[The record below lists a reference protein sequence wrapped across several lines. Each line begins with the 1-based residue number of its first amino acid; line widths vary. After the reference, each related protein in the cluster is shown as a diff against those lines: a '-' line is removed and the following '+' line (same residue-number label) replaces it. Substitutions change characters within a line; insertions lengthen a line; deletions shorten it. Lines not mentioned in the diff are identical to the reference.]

1 MFSTSPQQPSIIT
14 VTRLNRLAR
23 QVLESEIG
31 QVWVTGELSN
41 FVAAASGHWYF
52 TLKDSKAQI
61 KTAMFKGANRS
72 VKFSPK
78 AGDKVILRGSLSLYE
93 ARGDYQ
99 LIAERMEPEGLGQLK
114 QAYEALKAKLS
125 AEGLFVMEAKQ
136 ALPENVKRLGIV
148 TSPTGAAIHDIL
160 NVLKR
165 RNPSIEVIIYPS
177 LVQGDTAAQ
186 SIAKQIHIANQRDEV
201 DLLIVGRGGGSL
213 EDLWAFNE
221 EVVAYAISE
230 SKLPI
235 VSAVGHEVDVTI
247 ADYVADMRAPT
258 PSAAAELVSTDK
270 SQLERHIQQQKQRL
284 MQLFVQHLKRNE
296 YQMQLLKSRLSAVHP
311 AVQIRQAN
319 QHTDSLTMRLAQSMN
334 DKLSKVTS
342 NFGRLDLRLQHASPS
357 SAIKTKQQHLQ
368 QYSQQLQAI
377 QKQQLSDKR
386 YQLQRIADILNS
398 VSPLSTLSRGYS
410 IAFKDEKVVR
420 SVSQLDK
427 DDLIETRVSDGT
439 IVAKVQTVKKLKKS
453 KA

>member
-1 MFSTSPQQPSIIT
+1 MFSTPPKQPSIIS

-31 QVWVTGELSN
+31 QVWVSGELSN
-41 FVAAASGHWYF
+41 FVAATSGHWYF

-61 KTAMFKGANRS
+61 KTAMFKGANRG

-78 AGDKVILRGSLSLYE
+78 AGDKVVIRGSLSLYE

-99 LIAERMEPEGLGQLK
+99 LIGEHMEPEGLGQLK

-125 AEGLFVMEAKQ
+125 AEGLFAMAAKQ
-136 ALPENVKRLGIV
+136 PLPTNVKRLGVV
-148 TSPTGAAIHDIL
+148 TSSTGAAIHDIL

-177 LVQGDTAAQ
+177 LVQGATAAK
-186 SIAKQIHIANQRDEV
+186 SIAEQIYIANKRDEV

-221 EVVAYAISE
+221 EIVAYAISE

-235 VSAVGHEVDVTI
+235 VSAVGHEIDVTI

-270 SQLERHIQQQKQRL
+270 SQLQIHIQQQQHRL
-284 MQLFVQHLKRNE
+284 SQVFQQHLKRIE
-296 YQMQLLKSRLSAVHP
+296 YKLQLIESRLSNVHP
-311 AVQIRQAN
+311 TVQIRQAN
-319 QHTDSLTMRLAQSMN
+319 QHADNLTMRLSQAINTKLN
-334 DKLSKVTS
+334 DVKGRSS
-342 NFGRLDLRLQHASPS
+342 NLTLRLQHASPNN
-357 SAIKTKQQHLQ
+357 AIKEKK
-368 QYSQQLQAI
+368 QQLQKVSDKLHSI
-377 QKQQLSDKR
+377 QQRQLSDKR
-386 YQLQRIADILNS
+386 YQLQRIADILHS

-410 IAFKDEKVVR
+410 IAFKNDKVVR
-420 SVSQLDK
+420 SVAQLEKGDV
-427 DDLIETRVSDGT
+427 IETRISDGSV
-439 IVAKVQTVKKLKKS
+439 IAKVMEITQKNQ
-453 KA
+453 

>member
-1 MFSTSPQQPSIIT
+1 MFSTPQKQPSIIS

-31 QVWVTGELSN
+31 QVWVSGELSN
-41 FVAAASGHWYF
+41 FVAATSGHWYF

-78 AGDKVILRGSLSLYE
+78 AGDKVVIRGSLSLYE

-99 LIAERMEPEGLGQLK
+99 LIGEHMEPEGLGQLK

-125 AEGLFVMEAKQ
+125 AEGLFAMAAKQ
-136 ALPENVKRLGIV
+136 ALPANVKRLGVV
-148 TSPTGAAIHDIL
+148 TSSTGAAIHDIL

-177 LVQGDTAAQ
+177 LVQGATAAK
-186 SIAKQIHIANQRDEV
+186 SIAEQIHIANMRDEV
-201 DLLIVGRGGGSL
+201 DLLIVSRGGGSL

-221 EVVAYAISE
+221 EIVAYAISE

-270 SQLERHIQQQKQRL
+270 SQLQRHIQQQQHRL
-284 MQLFVQHLKRNE
+284 SQVFQQHLKRIE
-296 YQMQLLKSRLSAVHP
+296 YKLQLIESRLSNVHP

-319 QHTDSLTMRLAQSMN
+319 QHTDNLTMRLSQAINTKLN
-334 DKLSKVTS
+334 DVKSRSS
-342 NFGRLDLRLQHASPS
+342 NLTLRLQHASPNN
-357 SAIKTKQQHLQ
+357 AIKEKK
-368 QYSQQLQAI
+368 QQLQKVSDKLHST
-377 QKQQLSDKR
+377 QQRQLSDKR

-398 VSPLSTLSRGYS
+398 VSPLSVLSRGYS
-410 IAFKDEKVVR
+410 IAFKNDKVVR
-420 SVSQLDK
+420 SVTQLTKGDV
-427 DDLIETRVSDGT
+427 IETRINDGSV
-439 IVAKVQTVKKLKKS
+439 ISKVQEITQKKP
-453 KA
+453 

>member
-1 MFSTSPQQPSIIT
+1 MFSTPPKQPSIIS

-31 QVWVTGELSN
+31 QVWVSGELSN
-41 FVAAASGHWYF
+41 FVAASSGHWYF

-61 KTAMFKGANRS
+61 KTAMFKGANRG

-78 AGDKVILRGSLSLYE
+78 AGDKVVIRGSLSLYE

-99 LIAERMEPEGLGQLK
+99 LIGEHMEPEGLGQLK

-125 AEGLFVMEAKQ
+125 AEGLFAMEAKQ
-136 ALPENVKRLGIV
+136 ALPTSVKRLGVV

-177 LVQGDTAAQ
+177 LVQGATAAR
-186 SIAKQIHIANQRDEV
+186 SIAEQIHIANIRDEV

-221 EVVAYAISE
+221 EIVAYAISK
-230 SKLPI
+230 SSLPI

-270 SQLERHIQQQKQRL
+270 SQLERHIQQQQHRL
-284 MQLFVQHLKRNE
+284 SQVFEQHLKRIQYKLHLIE
-296 YQMQLLKSRLSAVHP
+296 SRLSNVHP

-319 QHTDSLTMRLAQSMN
+319 QHTDNLTMRLSQAINAKLNDAQGIITN
-334 DKLSKVTS
+334 AT
-342 NFGRLDLRLQHASPS
+342 LRLQHASPIN
-357 SAIKTKQQHLQ
+357 AIKDKKQHLQ
-368 QYSQQLQAI
+368 KVSEKLNSIQQR
-377 QKQQLSDKR
+377 QLSDKR

-410 IAFKDEKVVR
+410 IAFKNDKVVR
-420 SVSQLDK
+420 SVSQLEKGDV
-427 DDLIETRVSDGT
+427 IETRISDGSV
-439 IVAKVQTVKKLKKS
+439 IAKIQEITQKQ
-453 KA
+453 

>member
-1 MFSTSPQQPSIIT
+1 MFSTPQKQPSIIS

-31 QVWVTGELSN
+31 QVWVSGELSN
-41 FVAAASGHWYF
+41 FVAATSGHWYF

-61 KTAMFKGANRS
+61 KTAMFKGANRG

-78 AGDKVILRGSLSLYE
+78 AGDKVVIRGSLSLYE

-99 LIAERMEPEGLGQLK
+99 LIGEHMEPEGLGQLK
-114 QAYEALKAKLS
+114 QAYDALKTKLS
-125 AEGLFVMEAKQ
+125 AEGLFAMAVKQ
-136 ALPENVKRLGIV
+136 PLPTNVKRLGVV
-148 TSPTGAAIHDIL
+148 TSSTGAAIHDIL

-177 LVQGDTAAQ
+177 LVQGATAAQ
-186 SIAKQIHIANQRDEV
+186 SIAEQINIANKRDEV

-221 EVVAYAISE
+221 EIVAYAISE

-270 SQLERHIQQQKQRL
+270 SQLQRHIQQQQHRL
-284 MQLFVQHLKRNE
+284 SQVFQQHLKRIE
-296 YQMQLLKSRLSAVHP
+296 YKLQLIESRLSNVHP
-311 AVQIRQAN
+311 TVQIRQAN
-319 QHTDSLTMRLAQSMN
+319 QHADNLTMRLSQAINTKLN
-334 DKLSKVTS
+334 DVKGRSS
-342 NFGRLDLRLQHASPS
+342 NLTLRLQHASPNN
-357 SAIKTKQQHLQ
+357 AIKEKK
-368 QYSQQLQAI
+368 QQLQKVSDKLHSL
-377 QKQQLSDKR
+377 QQRQLSDKR
-386 YQLQRIADILNS
+386 YQLQRIADILHS

-410 IAFKDEKVVR
+410 IAFKNDKVVR
-420 SVSQLDK
+420 SVAQLEKGDV
-427 DDLIETRVSDGT
+427 IETRISDGSV
-439 IVAKVQTVKKLKKS
+439 IAKILNITQKNQ
-453 KA
+453 

>member
-1 MFSTSPQQPSIIT
+1 MFSSSPKQPSILS

-31 QVWVTGELSN
+31 QVWVSGELSN

-52 TLKDSKAQI
+52 TLKDNKAQI
-61 KTAMFKGANRS
+61 KSAMFKGANRS
-72 VKFSPK
+72 VKFTPK
-78 AGDKVILRGSLSLYE
+78 AGDKVVVRGSLSLYE

-99 LIAERMEPEGLGQLK
+99 LIAEHMEPEGLGQLK

-125 AEGLFVMEAKQ
+125 AEGLFAMEAKQ
-136 ALPENVKRLGIV
+136 AIPTNVKRLGVV

-177 LVQGDTAAQ
+177 LVQGDTAAK
-186 SIAKQIHIANQRDEV
+186 SVAEQIYIANKRNEV

-230 SKLPI
+230 SALPI

-258 PSAAAELVSTDK
+258 PSAAAELVSSDK
-270 SQLERHIQQQKQRL
+270 SQLEKHIQQQQHRL
-284 MQLFVQHLKRNE
+284 AQVFQQHLKRIE
-296 YQMQLLKSRLSAVHP
+296 YKLHLVESRLSNVHP

-319 QHTDSLTMRLAQSMN
+319 QHADNLSMRLSQSMAE
-334 DKLSKVTS
+334 KLNRAKNKAENIS
-342 NFGRLDLRLQHASPS
+342 LRLQHASPS
-357 SAIKTKQQHLQ
+357 NAIKAKQQQVQ
-368 QYSQQLQAI
+368 QYSRQLQSL
-377 QKQQLSDKR
+377 QQRQLSDKR

-410 IAFKDEKVVR
+410 IAFKDDQVVR
-420 SVSQLDK
+420 SVTQVEKGDV
-427 DDLIETRVSDGT
+427 IETRVSDGK
-439 IVAKVQTVKKLKKS
+439 VFAKVEKTE
-453 KA
+453 

>member
-1 MFSTSPQQPSIIT
+1 MFSTPPKQPSIIS

-31 QVWVTGELSN
+31 QVWVSGELSN
-41 FVAAASGHWYF
+41 FVAASSGHWYF

-78 AGDKVILRGSLSLYE
+78 AGDKVVIRGSLSLYE

-99 LIAERMEPEGLGQLK
+99 LIGEHMEPEGLGQLK

-125 AEGLFVMEAKQ
+125 AEGLFAMEAKQ
-136 ALPENVKRLGIV
+136 ALPSSVRRLGVV

-160 NVLKR
+160 TVLKR
-165 RNPSIEVIIYPS
+165 RNPSIEVVIYPS
-177 LVQGDTAAQ
+177 LVQGATAAK
-186 SIAKQIHIANQRDEV
+186 SIAEQINIANIRDEV

-221 EVVAYAISE
+221 ETVAYAISK

-270 SQLERHIQQQKQRL
+270 SQLERHIQQQQHRL
-284 MQLFVQHLKRNE
+284 SQVFQQYIKRIEYKLHLIE
-296 YQMQLLKSRLSAVHP
+296 SRLSNVHP

-319 QHTDSLTMRLAQSMN
+319 QHTDNLTMRLSQAINAKLNDAQGKITN
-334 DKLSKVTS
+334 AT
-342 NFGRLDLRLQHASPS
+342 LRLQHTSPIN
-357 SAIKTKQQHLQ
+357 AIKDKK
-368 QYSQQLQAI
+368 QQLQKVSEKLNSI
-377 QKQQLSDKR
+377 QQRQLSDKR

-410 IAFKDEKVVR
+410 IAFKNNKVVR
-420 SVSQLDK
+420 SISQLEKGDV
-427 DDLIETRVSDGT
+427 IETRISDGSV
-439 IVAKVQTVKKLKKS
+439 IAKIQEITQKQQ
-453 KA
+453 

>member
-1 MFSTSPQQPSIIT
+1 MFSTPPKQPSIIS

-31 QVWVTGELSN
+31 QVWVSGELSN
-41 FVAAASGHWYF
+41 FVAASSGHWYF

-61 KTAMFKGANRS
+61 KTAMFKGANRG

-78 AGDKVILRGSLSLYE
+78 AGDKVVIRGSLSLYE

-99 LIAERMEPEGLGQLK
+99 LIGEHMEPEGLGQLK

-125 AEGLFVMEAKQ
+125 AEGLFAMEAKQ
-136 ALPENVKRLGIV
+136 ALPTSVKRLGVV

-177 LVQGDTAAQ
+177 LVQGATAAK
-186 SIAKQIHIANQRDEV
+186 SIAEQIHIANIRDEV

-221 EVVAYAISE
+221 EIVAYAISK
-230 SKLPI
+230 SSLPI

-270 SQLERHIQQQKQRL
+270 SQLERHIQQQQHRL
-284 MQLFVQHLKRNE
+284 SQVFEQHLKRIQYKLHLIE
-296 YQMQLLKSRLSAVHP
+296 SRLSNVHP

-319 QHTDSLTMRLAQSMN
+319 QHTDNLTMRLSQAINVKLNDAQS
-334 DKLSKVTS
+334 KSKNVT
-342 NFGRLDLRLQHASPS
+342 LRLQHASPKN
-357 SAIKTKQQHLQ
+357 AIKDKK
-368 QYSQQLQAI
+368 QQLQKVSEKLNSI
-377 QKQQLSDKR
+377 QQRQLSDKR

-410 IAFKDEKVVR
+410 IAFKNDKVVR
-420 SVSQLDK
+420 SVSQLEKGDV
-427 DDLIETRVSDGT
+427 IETRISDGSV
-439 IVAKVQTVKKLKKS
+439 IAKIQEITQKQQ
-453 KA
+453 

>member
-1 MFSTSPQQPSIIT
+1 MFSSPPKQPSILS

-31 QVWVTGELSN
+31 QVWVSGELSN

-52 TLKDSKAQI
+52 TLKDNKAQI
-61 KTAMFKGANRS
+61 KSAMFKGANRS
-72 VKFSPK
+72 VKFTPK
-78 AGDKVILRGSLSLYE
+78 AGDKVVVRGSLSLYE

-99 LIAERMEPEGLGQLK
+99 LIAEHMEPEGLGQLK

-125 AEGLFVMEAKQ
+125 AEGLFAMEAKQ
-136 ALPENVKRLGIV
+136 TIPSNVKKLGVV
-148 TSPTGAAIHDIL
+148 TSQTGAAIHDIL

-177 LVQGDTAAQ
+177 LVQGDTAAK
-186 SIAKQIHIANQRDEV
+186 SIAAQIHTANKRDEV
-201 DLLIVGRGGGSL
+201 DMLIVGRGGGSL

-258 PSAAAELVSTDK
+258 PSAAAELVSSDK
-270 SQLERHIQQQKQRL
+270 SELEKHIQQQQRRL
-284 MQLFVQHLKRNE
+284 AQVFQQHLKRIE
-296 YQMQLLKSRLSAVHP
+296 YKLNLVESRLSNVHP

-319 QHTDSLTMRLAQSMN
+319 QHTDNLSMRLSQSMN
-334 DKLSKVTS
+334 EKINSVRNKAD
-342 NFGRLDLRLQHASPS
+342 NIALRLQHASPS
-357 SAIKTKQQHLQ
+357 NAIKEKQQQVQ
-368 QYSQQLQAI
+368 QLSQQLSSMQ
-377 QKQQLSDKR
+377 QRQLSDKR

-410 IAFKDEKVVR
+410 IAFKEGQVVR
-420 SVSQLDK
+420 SVSQVDK
-427 DDLIETRVSDGT
+427 GDVIETRVSDGK
-439 IVAKVQTVKKLKKS
+439 VFAKVERTE
-453 KA
+453 

>member
-1 MFSTSPQQPSIIT
+1 MFSTPAKQPSIIS

-31 QVWVTGELSN
+31 QVWVSGELSN

-61 KTAMFKGANRS
+61 KSAMFKGANRS
-72 VKFSPK
+72 VKFTPK
-78 AGDKVILRGSLSLYE
+78 AGDKVVVRGSLSLYE

-99 LIAERMEPEGLGQLK
+99 LIAEHMEPEGLGQLK

-125 AEGLFVMEAKQ
+125 AEGLFAMEAKR
-136 ALPENVKRLGIV
+136 ALPENVKRLGVV
-148 TSPTGAAIHDIL
+148 TSSTGAAIHDIL

-177 LVQGDTAAQ
+177 LVQGDTAAK
-186 SIAKQIHIANQRDEV
+186 SIAEQINLANRRNEV

-221 EVVAYAISE
+221 EVVAYAISA
-230 SKLPI
+230 STLPI

-270 SQLERHIQQQKQRL
+270 SQLERHIQQQQRRL
-284 MQLFVQHLKRNE
+284 AQVFQQHLKRME
-296 YQMQLLKSRLSAVHP
+296 YQLQLLGTRLSNVHP
-311 AVQIRQAN
+311 AVQIRQEN
-319 QHTDSLTMRLAQSMN
+319 QHADNLTMRLSQAMN
-334 DKLSKVTS
+334 EKL
-342 NFGRLDLRLQHASPS
+342 NRLAGKNENMSLRLHHSSPS
-357 SAIKTKQQHLQ
+357 SAIKAKQQQLQ
-368 QYSQQLQAI
+368 QLSQQLQSR
-377 QKQQLSDKR
+377 QQRQLSDKR

-410 IAFKDEKVVR
+410 IAFKGGKVVR
-420 SVSQLDK
+420 SVEQLEK
-427 DDLIETRVSDGT
+427 GDLIETRVSDGNV
-439 IVAKVQTVKKLKKS
+439 IAKVEKIQLNR
-453 KA
+453 

>member
-1 MFSTSPQQPSIIT
+1 MFSTAPKQPSIIS

-31 QVWVTGELSN
+31 QVWVSGELSN

-61 KTAMFKGANRS
+61 KSAMFKGANRS

-78 AGDKVILRGSLSLYE
+78 AGDKVIVRGNLSLYE

-99 LIAERMEPEGLGQLK
+99 LIAEHMEPEGLGQLK

-125 AEGLFVMEAKQ
+125 SEGLFAMEAKQ
-136 ALPENVKRLGIV
+136 ALPQNVKRLGVV
-148 TSPTGAAIHDIL
+148 TSSTGAAIHDIL
-160 NVLKR
+160 HVLKR

-177 LVQGDTAAQ
+177 LVQGDTAAN
-186 SIAKQIHIANQRDEV
+186 SIAKQIQRANQRNEV

-221 EVVAYAISE
+221 EVVAYAIVE
-230 SKLPI
+230 SVLPI
-235 VSAVGHEVDVTI
+235 VSAVGHEIDITI
-247 ADYVADMRAPT
+247 ADYAADMRAPT

-270 SQLERHIQQQKQRL
+270 SQLEQKIKQQQQRL
-284 MQLFVQHLKRNE
+284 AMVFQQYLKRIE
-296 YQMQLLKSRLSAVHP
+296 HTMQLLASRLSNVHP
-311 AVQIRQAN
+311 AVQIRQEN
-319 QHTDSLTMRLAQSMN
+319 QHADNLTMRLSQAMN
-334 DKLSKVTS
+334 EQLITIKNREDKLA
-342 NFGRLDLRLQHASPS
+342 LRLQHASPIN
-357 SAIKTKQQHLQ
+357 AIKAKQQQLHQRHQHLCSTQ
-368 QYSQQLQAI
+368 QR
-377 QKQQLSDKR
+377 QLSDKR

-410 IAFKDEKVVR
+410 IAFKDDTVVR
-420 SVSQLDK
+420 SVNQVENG
-427 DDLIETRVSDGT
+427 DLIETKVGDGT
-439 IVAKVQTVKKLKKS
+439 LISKVQKTRPNN
-453 KA
+453 

>member
-1 MFSTSPQQPSIIT
+1 MFSTPPKQPSIIS

-31 QVWVTGELSN
+31 QVWVSGELSN
-41 FVAAASGHWYF
+41 FVAATSGHWYF

-61 KTAMFKGANRS
+61 KTAMFKGANRG

-78 AGDKVILRGSLSLYE
+78 AGDKVVIRGSLSLYE

-99 LIAERMEPEGLGQLK
+99 LIGEHMEPEGLGQLK

-125 AEGLFVMEAKQ
+125 AEGLFAMAAKQ
-136 ALPENVKRLGIV
+136 PLPTNVKRLGVV
-148 TSPTGAAIHDIL
+148 TSSTGAAIHDIL

-177 LVQGDTAAQ
+177 LVQGATAAK
-186 SIAKQIHIANQRDEV
+186 SIAEQIYIANKRDEV

-221 EVVAYAISE
+221 EIVAYAISE
-230 SKLPI
+230 SILPI
-235 VSAVGHEVDVTI
+235 VSAVGHEIDVTI

-270 SQLERHIQQQKQRL
+270 SQLQIHIQQQQHRL
-284 MQLFVQHLKRNE
+284 SQVFQQHLKRIE
-296 YQMQLLKSRLSAVHP
+296 YKLQLIESRLSNVHP
-311 AVQIRQAN
+311 TVQIRQAN
-319 QHTDSLTMRLAQSMN
+319 QHADNLTMRLSQAINTKLN
-334 DKLSKVTS
+334 DVKGRSS
-342 NFGRLDLRLQHASPS
+342 NLTLRLQHASPNN
-357 SAIKTKQQHLQ
+357 AIKEKK
-368 QYSQQLQAI
+368 QQLQKVSDKLHSI
-377 QKQQLSDKR
+377 QQRQLSDKR
-386 YQLQRIADILNS
+386 YQLQRIADILHS

-410 IAFKDEKVVR
+410 IAFKNDKVVR
-420 SVSQLDK
+420 SVAQLEKGDV
-427 DDLIETRVSDGT
+427 IETRISDGSV
-439 IVAKVQTVKKLKKS
+439 IAKVMEITQKNQ
-453 KA
+453 

>member
-1 MFSTSPQQPSIIT
+1 MFSTPQKQPSIIS

-31 QVWVTGELSN
+31 QVWVSGELSN
-41 FVAAASGHWYF
+41 FVAATSGHWYF

-61 KTAMFKGANRS
+61 KTAMFKGANRG

-78 AGDKVILRGSLSLYE
+78 AGDKVVIRGSLSLYE

-99 LIAERMEPEGLGQLK
+99 LIGEHMEPEGLGQLK
-114 QAYEALKAKLS
+114 QAYDALKTKLS
-125 AEGLFVMEAKQ
+125 AEGLFAMAVKQ
-136 ALPENVKRLGIV
+136 PLPTNVKRLGVV
-148 TSPTGAAIHDIL
+148 TSSTGAAIHDIL

-177 LVQGDTAAQ
+177 LVQGATAAQ
-186 SIAKQIHIANQRDEV
+186 SIAEQINIANKRDEV

-221 EVVAYAISE
+221 EIVAYAISE

-270 SQLERHIQQQKQRL
+270 SQLQRHIQQQQHRL
-284 MQLFVQHLKRNE
+284 SQVFQQHLKRIE
-296 YQMQLLKSRLSAVHP
+296 YKLQLIESRLSNVHP
-311 AVQIRQAN
+311 TVQIRQAN
-319 QHTDSLTMRLAQSMN
+319 QHIDNLTMRLSQTINTKLN
-334 DKLSKVTS
+334 DVKGRSS
-342 NFGRLDLRLQHASPS
+342 NLTLRLQHASPNN
-357 SAIKTKQQHLQ
+357 AIKEKK
-368 QYSQQLQAI
+368 QQLQKVSDKLHSI
-377 QKQQLSDKR
+377 QQRQLSDKR
-386 YQLQRIADILNS
+386 YQLQRIADILHS

-410 IAFKDEKVVR
+410 IAFKNDKVVR
-420 SVSQLDK
+420 SVAQLEKGDV
-427 DDLIETRVSDGT
+427 IETRISDGSV
-439 IVAKVQTVKKLKKS
+439 IAKVMEITQKNQ
-453 KA
+453 

>member
-1 MFSTSPQQPSIIT
+1 MFSKPPKQPSIIS

-31 QVWVTGELSN
+31 QVWVSGELSN
-41 FVAAASGHWYF
+41 FVAATSGHWYF

-61 KTAMFKGANRS
+61 KTAMFKGANRG

-78 AGDKVILRGSLSLYE
+78 AGDKVVIRGSLSLYE

-99 LIAERMEPEGLGQLK
+99 LIGEHMEPEGLGQLK

-125 AEGLFVMEAKQ
+125 AEGLFAMAAKQ
-136 ALPENVKRLGIV
+136 PLPTNVKRLGVV
-148 TSPTGAAIHDIL
+148 TSSTGAAIHDIL

-177 LVQGDTAAQ
+177 LVQGATAAK
-186 SIAKQIHIANQRDEV
+186 SIAEQIYIANKRDEV

-221 EVVAYAISE
+221 EIVAYAISE

-235 VSAVGHEVDVTI
+235 VSAVGHEIDVTI

-270 SQLERHIQQQKQRL
+270 SQLQIHIQQQQHRL
-284 MQLFVQHLKRNE
+284 SQVFQQHLKRIE
-296 YQMQLLKSRLSAVHP
+296 YKLQLIESRLSNVHP
-311 AVQIRQAN
+311 TVQIRQAN
-319 QHTDSLTMRLAQSMN
+319 QHADNLTMRLSQAINTKLN
-334 DKLSKVTS
+334 DVKGRSS
-342 NFGRLDLRLQHASPS
+342 NLTLRLQHASPNN
-357 SAIKTKQQHLQ
+357 AIKEKK
-368 QYSQQLQAI
+368 QQLQKVSDKLHSI
-377 QKQQLSDKR
+377 QQRQLSDKR
-386 YQLQRIADILNS
+386 YQLQRIADILHS

-410 IAFKDEKVVR
+410 IAFKNDKVVR
-420 SVSQLDK
+420 SVAQLEKGDV
-427 DDLIETRVSDGT
+427 IETRISDGSV
-439 IVAKVQTVKKLKKS
+439 IAKVMEITQKNQ
-453 KA
+453 

>member
-1 MFSTSPQQPSIIT
+1 MFSTSIKQPSIIS

-31 QVWVTGELSN
+31 QVWVSGELSN

-61 KTAMFKGANRS
+61 KSAMFKGANRS
-72 VKFSPK
+72 IKFTPK
-78 AGDKVILRGSLSLYE
+78 AGDKVIVRGSLSLYE

-99 LIAERMEPEGLGQLK
+99 LIAEHMEPEGLGQLK

-125 AEGLFVMEAKQ
+125 AEGLFAMDAKR
-136 ALPENVKRLGIV
+136 ALPESVKRLGVV
-148 TSPTGAAIHDIL
+148 TSATGAAIHDIL
-160 NVLKR
+160 HVLKR
-165 RNPSIEVIIYPS
+165 RNPSIEIIIYPS
-177 LVQGDTAAQ
+177 LVQGDTAAK
-186 SIAKQIHIANQRDEV
+186 SIADQIKIANKRNEV

-221 EVVAYAISE
+221 EIVAYAISE

-258 PSAAAELVSTDK
+258 PSAAAELISTDK
-270 SQLERHIQQQKQRL
+270 SQLEKHIQQQQHRL
-284 MQLFVQHLKRNE
+284 TQVFQQHLKRID
-296 YQMQLLKSRLSAVHP
+296 YKLQLVQSRLSNVHP
-311 AVQIRQAN
+311 AVQIRQAS
-319 QHTDSLTMRLAQSMN
+319 QHSDSLTMRLSQSIVAKLKGEQNRN
-334 DKLSKVTS
+334 DKLT
-342 NFGRLDLRLQHASPS
+342 LRLQHVSPS
-357 SAIKTKQQHLQ
+357 NAIKEKQ
-368 QYSQQLQAI
+368 QQLQKVSEKLNSI
-377 QKQQLSDKR
+377 QQRQLSDKR

-410 IAFKDEKVVR
+410 IAFKNDKVVR
-420 SVSQLDK
+420 SVAQLAKGDV
-427 DDLIETRVSDGT
+427 IETRVSDGSV
-439 IVAKVQTVKKLKKS
+439 IAKIQEIIPKEE
-453 KA
+453 

>member
-1 MFSTSPQQPSIIT
+1 MFSTPPKQPSIIS

-31 QVWVTGELSN
+31 QVWVSGELSN
-41 FVAAASGHWYF
+41 FVAATSGHWYF

-61 KTAMFKGANRS
+61 KTAMFKGANRG

-78 AGDKVILRGSLSLYE
+78 AGDKVVIRGSLSLYE

-99 LIAERMEPEGLGQLK
+99 LIGEHMEPEGLGQLK

-125 AEGLFVMEAKQ
+125 AEGLFAMAAKQ
-136 ALPENVKRLGIV
+136 PLPTNVKRLGVV
-148 TSPTGAAIHDIL
+148 TSSTGAALHDIL

-177 LVQGDTAAQ
+177 LVQGATAAK
-186 SIAKQIHIANQRDEV
+186 SIAEQIYIANKRDEV

-221 EVVAYAISE
+221 EIVAYAISE

-235 VSAVGHEVDVTI
+235 VSAVGHEIDVTI

-270 SQLERHIQQQKQRL
+270 SQLQIHIQQQQHRL
-284 MQLFVQHLKRNE
+284 SQVFQQHLKRIE
-296 YQMQLLKSRLSAVHP
+296 YKLQLIESRLSNVHP
-311 AVQIRQAN
+311 TVQIRQAN
-319 QHTDSLTMRLAQSMN
+319 QHADNLTMRLSQAINTKLN
-334 DKLSKVTS
+334 DVKGRSS
-342 NFGRLDLRLQHASPS
+342 NLTLRLQHASPNN
-357 SAIKTKQQHLQ
+357 AIKEKK
-368 QYSQQLQAI
+368 QQLQKVSDKLHSI
-377 QKQQLSDKR
+377 QQRQLSDKR
-386 YQLQRIADILNS
+386 YQLQRIADILHS

-410 IAFKDEKVVR
+410 IAFKNDKVVR
-420 SVSQLDK
+420 SVAQLEKGDV
-427 DDLIETRVSDGT
+427 IETRISDGSV
-439 IVAKVQTVKKLKKS
+439 IAKVMEITQKNQ
-453 KA
+453 

>member
-1 MFSTSPQQPSIIT
+1 MFSTPQKQPSIIS

-31 QVWVTGELSN
+31 QVWVSGELSN
-41 FVAAASGHWYF
+41 FVAATSGHWYF

-61 KTAMFKGANRS
+61 KTAMFKGANRG

-78 AGDKVILRGSLSLYE
+78 AGDKVVIRGSLSLYE

-99 LIAERMEPEGLGQLK
+99 LIGEHMEPEGLGQLK

-125 AEGLFVMEAKQ
+125 AEGLFAMTAKQ
-136 ALPENVKRLGIV
+136 PLPTNVKRLGVV
-148 TSPTGAAIHDIL
+148 TSSTGAAIHDIL

-177 LVQGDTAAQ
+177 LVQGATAAK
-186 SIAKQIHIANQRDEV
+186 SIAEQIYIANKRDEV

-221 EVVAYAISE
+221 EIVAYAISE

-270 SQLERHIQQQKQRL
+270 SQLQRHIQQQQHRL
-284 MQLFVQHLKRNE
+284 SQVFQQHLKRIE
-296 YQMQLLKSRLSAVHP
+296 YKLQLIESRLSNVHP
-311 AVQIRQAN
+311 TVQIRQAN
-319 QHTDSLTMRLAQSMN
+319 QHTDNLTMRLSQAINTKLN
-334 DKLSKVTS
+334 DVKGRSS
-342 NFGRLDLRLQHASPS
+342 NLTLRLQHASPNN
-357 SAIKTKQQHLQ
+357 AIKEKK
-368 QYSQQLQAI
+368 QQLQKVSDKLHSI
-377 QKQQLSDKR
+377 QQRQLSDKR

-410 IAFKDEKVVR
+410 IAFKNDKVVR
-420 SVSQLDK
+420 SVAQLEKGDV
-427 DDLIETRVSDGT
+427 IEARISDGSVLT
-439 IVAKVQTVKKLKKS
+439 KVLEITQKIQ
-453 KA
+453 

>member
-1 MFSTSPQQPSIIT
+1 MFSTPPKQPSIIS

-31 QVWVTGELSN
+31 QVWVSGELSN
-41 FVAAASGHWYF
+41 FVAASSGHWYF

-61 KTAMFKGANRS
+61 KTAMFKGANRG

-78 AGDKVILRGSLSLYE
+78 AGDKVVIRGSLSLYE

-99 LIAERMEPEGLGQLK
+99 LIGEHMEPEGLGQLK

-125 AEGLFVMEAKQ
+125 AEGLFAMEAKQ
-136 ALPENVKRLGIV
+136 ALPTSVKRLGVV

-177 LVQGDTAAQ
+177 LVQGATAAR
-186 SIAKQIHIANQRDEV
+186 SIAEQIHIANIRDEV

-221 EVVAYAISE
+221 EIVAYAISK
-230 SKLPI
+230 SSLPI

-270 SQLERHIQQQKQRL
+270 SQLERHIQQQQHRL
-284 MQLFVQHLKRNE
+284 SQVFEQHLKRIQYKLHLIE
-296 YQMQLLKSRLSAVHP
+296 SRLSNVHP

-319 QHTDSLTMRLAQSMN
+319 QHTDNLTMRLSQAINAKLNGAQGIITN
-334 DKLSKVTS
+334 AT
-342 NFGRLDLRLQHASPS
+342 LRLQHASPIN
-357 SAIKTKQQHLQ
+357 AIKDKKQHLQ
-368 QYSQQLQAI
+368 KVSEKLNSIQQR
-377 QKQQLSDKR
+377 QLSDKR

-410 IAFKDEKVVR
+410 IAFKNDKVVR
-420 SVSQLDK
+420 SVSQLEKGDV
-427 DDLIETRVSDGT
+427 IETRISDGSV
-439 IVAKVQTVKKLKKS
+439 IAKIQEITQKQ
-453 KA
+453 

>member
-1 MFSTSPQQPSIIT
+1 MFSTPPKQPSIIS

-31 QVWVTGELSN
+31 QVWVSGELSN
-41 FVAAASGHWYF
+41 FVAASSGHWYF

-61 KTAMFKGANRS
+61 KTAMFKGANRG

-78 AGDKVILRGSLSLYE
+78 AGDKVVIRGSLSLYE

-99 LIAERMEPEGLGQLK
+99 LIGEHMETEGLGQLK

-125 AEGLFVMEAKQ
+125 AEGLFAMEAKQ
-136 ALPENVKRLGIV
+136 ALPASVKRLGVV

-160 NVLKR
+160 HVLKR

-177 LVQGDTAAQ
+177 IVQGATAAK
-186 SIAKQIHIANQRDEV
+186 SIAEQIHIANIRNEV

-221 EVVAYAISE
+221 ERVANAISE
-230 SKLPI
+230 SRLPI

-270 SQLERHIQQQKQRL
+270 SQLERHIQQQQHRVS
-284 MQLFVQHLKRNE
+284 QVFQQHLKRIE
-296 YQMQLLKSRLSAVHP
+296 YKLHLIESRLSNVHP

-319 QHTDSLTMRLAQSMN
+319 QHTDNLTMRLSQVINAKLNDAQGR
-334 DKLSKVTS
+334 S
-342 NFGRLDLRLQHASPS
+342 NNLTLRLQHSSPTN
-357 SAIKTKQQHLQ
+357 AIKDKK
-368 QYSQQLQAI
+368 QQLQKVCEKLNSI
-377 QKQQLSDKR
+377 QQRQLSDKR

-410 IAFKDEKVVR
+410 IAFKNDKVVR
-420 SVSQLDK
+420 SVSQLEKGDV
-427 DDLIETRVSDGT
+427 IETRISDGSV
-439 IVAKVQTVKKLKKS
+439 IAKIKEITQKC
-453 KA
+453 

>member
-1 MFSTSPQQPSIIT
+1 MFSTPPKQPSIIS

-31 QVWVTGELSN
+31 QVWVSGELSN
-41 FVAAASGHWYF
+41 FVAASSGHWYF

-61 KTAMFKGANRS
+61 KTAMFKGANRG

-78 AGDKVILRGSLSLYE
+78 AGDKVVIRGSLSLYE

-99 LIAERMEPEGLGQLK
+99 LIGEHMEPEGLGKLK

-125 AEGLFVMEAKQ
+125 AEGLFAMEAKQ
-136 ALPENVKRLGIV
+136 ALPTSVKRLGVV

-177 LVQGDTAAQ
+177 LVQGATAAK
-186 SIAKQIHIANQRDEV
+186 SIAEQIHIANIRDEV

-221 EVVAYAISE
+221 EIVAYAISK
-230 SKLPI
+230 SSLPI

-270 SQLERHIQQQKQRL
+270 SQLERHIQQQQHRL
-284 MQLFVQHLKRNE
+284 SQVFEQHLKRIQYKLHLIE
-296 YQMQLLKSRLSAVHP
+296 SRLSNVHP

-319 QHTDSLTMRLAQSMN
+319 QHTDNLTMRLSQAINVKLNDAQS
-334 DKLSKVTS
+334 KSKNVT
-342 NFGRLDLRLQHASPS
+342 LRLQHASPKN
-357 SAIKTKQQHLQ
+357 AIKDKK
-368 QYSQQLQAI
+368 QQLQKVSEKLNSI
-377 QKQQLSDKR
+377 QQRQLSDKR

-410 IAFKDEKVVR
+410 IAFKNDKVVR
-420 SVSQLDK
+420 SVSQLEKGDV
-427 DDLIETRVSDGT
+427 IETRISDGSV
-439 IVAKVQTVKKLKKS
+439 IAKIQEITQKQQ
-453 KA
+453 

>member
-1 MFSTSPQQPSIIT
+1 MPAKQASIIS

-31 QVWVTGELSN
+31 QVWVSGEISN
-41 FVAAASGHWYF
+41 FVAASSGHWYF

-61 KTAMFKGANRS
+61 KTAMFKGANRN
-72 VKFSPK
+72 VKLKPK

-99 LIAERMEPEGLGQLK
+99 LIADHMEAEGLGQLK

-125 AEGLFVMEAKQ
+125 AEGLFAADTKKTI
-136 ALPENVKRLGIV
+136 PTNVKRLGVV

-165 RNPSIEVIIYPS
+165 RNPSIEVIIYPTV
-177 LVQGDTAAQ
+177 VQGETAAK
-186 SIAKQIHIANQRDEV
+186 SIANQIYIANKRSEV

-221 EVVAYAISE
+221 EVLAYAIYE
-230 SKLPI
+230 STLPI
-235 VSAVGHEVDVTI
+235 VSAVGHEIDLTI
-247 ADYVADMRAPT
+247 ADFVADVRAPT

-270 SQLERHIQQQKQRL
+270 SQLERHIQQQVQRL
-284 MQLFVQHLKRNE
+284 AQVTKQNMAQYE
-296 YQMQLLKSRLSAVHP
+296 YQMQLMSSRLANVHP
-311 AVQIRQAN
+311 AVQIQQSN
-319 QHTDSLTMRLAQSMN
+319 QHTDNLLMRLSQSVN
-334 DKLSKVTS
+334 DQVSKASTFQA
-342 NFGRLDLRLQHASPS
+342 NLQLRLKHASPS
-357 SAIKTKQQHLQ
+357 SAIAKHEQLLQ
-368 QYSQQLQAI
+368 QLTQQLQGS
-377 QKQQLSDKR
+377 QKHLLSNKR

-410 IAFKDEKVVR
+410 IAFKNEKVLR
-420 SVSQLDK
+420 SIQQVKKGDT
-427 DDLIETRVSDGT
+427 IETRVSDGKV
-439 IVAKVQTVKKLKKS
+439 IAKVESIT
-453 KA
+453 ATGN

>member
-1 MFSTSPQQPSIIT
+1 MFSTPPKQPSIIS

-31 QVWVTGELSN
+31 QVWVSGELSN
-41 FVAAASGHWYF
+41 FVAASSGHWYF

-61 KTAMFKGANRS
+61 KTAMFKGANRG

-78 AGDKVILRGSLSLYE
+78 AGDKVVIRGSLSLYE

-99 LIAERMEPEGLGQLK
+99 LIGEHMEPEGLGQLK

-125 AEGLFVMEAKQ
+125 AEGLFAMEAKQ
-136 ALPENVKRLGIV
+136 ALPTSVKRLGVV

-177 LVQGDTAAQ
+177 LVQGATAAR
-186 SIAKQIHIANQRDEV
+186 SIAEQIHIANIRDEV

-221 EVVAYAISE
+221 EIVAYAISK
-230 SKLPI
+230 SSLPI

-270 SQLERHIQQQKQRL
+270 SQLERHIQQQQHRL
-284 MQLFVQHLKRNE
+284 SQVFEQHLKRIQYKLHLIE
-296 YQMQLLKSRLSAVHP
+296 SRLSNVHP
-311 AVQIRQAN
+311 AAQIRQAN
-319 QHTDSLTMRLAQSMN
+319 QHTDNLTMRLSQAINAKLNDAQGIITN
-334 DKLSKVTS
+334 AT
-342 NFGRLDLRLQHASPS
+342 LRLQHASPIN
-357 SAIKTKQQHLQ
+357 AIKDKKQHLQ
-368 QYSQQLQAI
+368 KVSEKLNSIQQR
-377 QKQQLSDKR
+377 QLSDKR

-410 IAFKDEKVVR
+410 IAFKNDKVVR
-420 SVSQLDK
+420 SVSQLEKGDV
-427 DDLIETRVSDGT
+427 IETRISDGSV
-439 IVAKVQTVKKLKKS
+439 IAKIQEITQKQ
-453 KA
+453 

>member
-1 MFSTSPQQPSIIT
+1 MFSNAPKQPSIIS

-31 QVWVTGELSN
+31 QVWVSGELSN

-61 KTAMFKGANRS
+61 KSAMFKGANRS

-78 AGDKVILRGSLSLYE
+78 AGDKVVVCGSLSLYE

-99 LIAERMEPEGLGQLK
+99 LIAEHMEPEGLGQLK

-125 AEGLFVMEAKQ
+125 AEGLFAMDAKQ
-136 ALPENVKRLGIV
+136 PLPKNLKRLGVV

-160 NVLKR
+160 HVLKR

-177 LVQGDTAAQ
+177 LVQGEKAAQ
-186 SIAKQIHIANQRDEV
+186 SIANQIHIANKRDEV
-201 DLLIVGRGGGSL
+201 DLLIIGRGGGSL

-221 EVVAYAISE
+221 EIVAYAISE
-230 SKLPI
+230 STLPI

-270 SQLERHIQQQKQRL
+270 SQLEKHIQQQQQRL
-284 MQLFVQHLKRNE
+284 MHVFMQQLTQHE
-296 YQMQLLKSRLSAVHP
+296 YTMQLLSSRLANVHP
-311 AVQIRQAN
+311 AVQIRQSN
-319 QHTDSLTMRLAQSMN
+319 QHADNLIMRLTQSINDKLNRTSGNQENLRLRLEHISPSNKITSNQQRLAQ
-334 DKLSKVTS
+334 LT
-342 NFGRLDLRLQHASPS
+342 
-357 SAIKTKQQHLQ
+357 
-368 QYSQQLQAI
+368 QQLQAS
-377 QKQQLSDKR
+377 QQRQLSDKR

-410 IAFKDEKVVR
+410 IAFKNDKVIR
-420 SVSQLDK
+420 SITQLEIGDVV
-427 DDLIETRVSDGT
+427 ETRVSDG
-439 IVAKVQTVKKLKKS
+439 KVITKVEKITAAGS
-453 KA
+453 

>member
-1 MFSTSPQQPSIIT
+1 MFSTPQKQPSIIS

-31 QVWVTGELSN
+31 QVWVSGELSN
-41 FVAAASGHWYF
+41 FVAATSGHWYF

-78 AGDKVILRGSLSLYE
+78 AGDKVVIRGSLSLYE

-99 LIAERMEPEGLGQLK
+99 LIGEHMEPEGLGQLK

-125 AEGLFVMEAKQ
+125 AEGLFAMAAKQ
-136 ALPENVKRLGIV
+136 ALPANVKRLGVV
-148 TSPTGAAIHDIL
+148 TSSTGAAIHDIL

-177 LVQGDTAAQ
+177 LVQGATAAK
-186 SIAKQIHIANQRDEV
+186 SIAEQIHIANVRDEV
-201 DLLIVGRGGGSL
+201 DLLIVSRGGGSL

-221 EVVAYAISE
+221 EIVAYAISE

-270 SQLERHIQQQKQRL
+270 SQLQRHIQQQQHRL
-284 MQLFVQHLKRNE
+284 SQVFQQHLKRIE
-296 YQMQLLKSRLSAVHP
+296 YKLQLIESRLSNVHP

-319 QHTDSLTMRLAQSMN
+319 QHTDNLTMRLSQAINTKLN
-334 DKLSKVTS
+334 DVKSRSS
-342 NFGRLDLRLQHASPS
+342 NLTLRLQHASPNN
-357 SAIKTKQQHLQ
+357 AIKEKK
-368 QYSQQLQAI
+368 QQLQKVSDKLHST
-377 QKQQLSDKR
+377 QQRQLSDKR

-398 VSPLSTLSRGYS
+398 VSPLSVLSRGYS
-410 IAFKDEKVVR
+410 IAFKNDKVVR
-420 SVSQLDK
+420 SVTQLTKGDV
-427 DDLIETRVSDGT
+427 IETRINDGSV
-439 IVAKVQTVKKLKKS
+439 ISKVQEITQKKP
-453 KA
+453 

>member
-1 MFSTSPQQPSIIT
+1 MFSTPQKQPSIIS

-31 QVWVTGELSN
+31 QVWVSGELSN
-41 FVAAASGHWYF
+41 FVAATSGHWYF

-78 AGDKVILRGSLSLYE
+78 AGDKVVIRGSLSLYE

-99 LIAERMEPEGLGQLK
+99 LIGEHMEPEGLGQLK

-125 AEGLFVMEAKQ
+125 AEGLFAMAAKQ
-136 ALPENVKRLGIV
+136 ALPANVKRLGIV
-148 TSPTGAAIHDIL
+148 TSSTGAAIHDIL

-177 LVQGDTAAQ
+177 LVQGATAAK
-186 SIAKQIHIANQRDEV
+186 SIAEQIHIANMRDEV
-201 DLLIVGRGGGSL
+201 DLLIVSRGGGSL

-221 EVVAYAISE
+221 EIVAYAISE

-270 SQLERHIQQQKQRL
+270 SQLQRHIQQQQHRL
-284 MQLFVQHLKRNE
+284 SQVFQQHLKRIE
-296 YQMQLLKSRLSAVHP
+296 YKLQLIESRLSNVHP

-319 QHTDSLTMRLAQSMN
+319 QHTDNLTMRLSQAINTKLN
-334 DKLSKVTS
+334 DVKSRSS
-342 NFGRLDLRLQHASPS
+342 NLTLRLQHASPNN
-357 SAIKTKQQHLQ
+357 AIKEKK
-368 QYSQQLQAI
+368 QQLQKVSDKLHST
-377 QKQQLSDKR
+377 QQRQLSDKR

-398 VSPLSTLSRGYS
+398 VSPLSVLSRGYS
-410 IAFKDEKVVR
+410 IAFKNDKVVR
-420 SVSQLDK
+420 SVTQLTKGDV
-427 DDLIETRVSDGT
+427 IETRINDGSV
-439 IVAKVQTVKKLKKS
+439 ISKVQEITQKKP
-453 KA
+453 

>member
-1 MFSTSPQQPSIIT
+1 MFSTAPKQPSIIS

-31 QVWVTGELSN
+31 QVWVSGELSN

-61 KTAMFKGANRS
+61 KSAMFKGANRS

-78 AGDKVILRGSLSLYE
+78 AGDKVIVRGNLSLYE

-99 LIAERMEPEGLGQLK
+99 LIAEHMEPEGLGQLK

-125 AEGLFVMEAKQ
+125 SEGLFAMEAKQ
-136 ALPENVKRLGIV
+136 ALPQNVKRLGVV
-148 TSPTGAAIHDIL
+148 TSSTGAAIHDIL
-160 NVLKR
+160 HVLKR

-177 LVQGDTAAQ
+177 LVQGDTAAN
-186 SIAKQIHIANQRDEV
+186 SIAKQIQRANQRNEV

-221 EVVAYAISE
+221 EVVAYAIAE
-230 SKLPI
+230 SVLPI
-235 VSAVGHEVDVTI
+235 VSAVGHEIDITI
-247 ADYVADMRAPT
+247 ADYAADMRAPT

-270 SQLERHIQQQKQRL
+270 SQLEQKIKQQQQRL
-284 MQLFVQHLKRNE
+284 AMVFQQYLKRIE
-296 YQMQLLKSRLSAVHP
+296 HTMQLLASRLSNVHP
-311 AVQIRQAN
+311 AVQIRQEN
-319 QHTDSLTMRLAQSMN
+319 QHADNLTMRLSQAMN
-334 DKLSKVTS
+334 EQLITIKNREDKLA
-342 NFGRLDLRLQHASPS
+342 LRLQHASPIN
-357 SAIKTKQQHLQ
+357 AIKAKQQQLHQRHQHLCSTQ
-368 QYSQQLQAI
+368 QR
-377 QKQQLSDKR
+377 QLSDKR

-410 IAFKDEKVVR
+410 IAFKDDTVVR
-420 SVSQLDK
+420 SVNQVENG
-427 DDLIETRVSDGT
+427 DLIETKVGDGT
-439 IVAKVQTVKKLKKS
+439 LISKVQKTRPNN
-453 KA
+453 

>member
-1 MFSTSPQQPSIIT
+1 MFSTPPKQPSIIS

-31 QVWVTGELSN
+31 QVWVSGELSN
-41 FVAAASGHWYF
+41 FVAASSGHWYF

-61 KTAMFKGANRS
+61 KTAMFKGANRG

-78 AGDKVILRGSLSLYE
+78 AGDKVVIRGSLSLYE

-99 LIAERMEPEGLGQLK
+99 LIGEHMEPEGLGQLK

-125 AEGLFVMEAKQ
+125 AEGLFAMEAKQ
-136 ALPENVKRLGIV
+136 ALPTSVKRLGVV

-177 LVQGDTAAQ
+177 LVQGATAAR
-186 SIAKQIHIANQRDEV
+186 SIAEQIHIANIRDEV

-221 EVVAYAISE
+221 EIVAYAISK
-230 SKLPI
+230 SSLPI

-270 SQLERHIQQQKQRL
+270 SQLERHIQQQQHRL
-284 MQLFVQHLKRNE
+284 SQVFEQHLKRIQYKLHLIE
-296 YQMQLLKSRLSAVHP
+296 SRLSNVHP

-319 QHTDSLTMRLAQSMN
+319 QHTDNLTMRLSQAINVKLNDAQS
-334 DKLSKVTS
+334 KSKNVT
-342 NFGRLDLRLQHASPS
+342 LRLQHASPKN
-357 SAIKTKQQHLQ
+357 AIKDKK
-368 QYSQQLQAI
+368 QQLQKVSEKLNSI
-377 QKQQLSDKR
+377 QQRQLSDKR

-410 IAFKDEKVVR
+410 IAFKNDKVVR
-420 SVSQLDK
+420 SVSQLEKGDV
-427 DDLIETRVSDGT
+427 IETRISDGSV
-439 IVAKVQTVKKLKKS
+439 IAKIQEITQKQQ
-453 KA
+453 